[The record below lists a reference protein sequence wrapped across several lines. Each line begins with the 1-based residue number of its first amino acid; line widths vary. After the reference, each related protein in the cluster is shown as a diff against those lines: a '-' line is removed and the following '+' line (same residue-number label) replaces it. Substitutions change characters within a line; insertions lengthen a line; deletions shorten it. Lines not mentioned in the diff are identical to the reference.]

1 VDPVL
6 IGWIGIAV
14 VIGFVIAG
22 LPVAFAMFIA
32 GAVGHFLVADA
43 TYMTNSIKVIFY
55 NKMSLYPLSV
65 IPLFV
70 LMGLFAFRAGFAQDA
85 FEAGKKWVGRLPGGL
100 AQATMI
106 AGAAF
111 GAACGTVI
119 AACAALGKVCIPAM
133 RETGI
138 DEKLAIGTVA
148 EAATLSVMIPP
159 SVLLPLYAII
169 TEQSIGKLLVAGI
182 IPGIV
187 DAAVMMVLIYTL
199 CKVRPQLAPTTATA
213 ASWKEKLGAIKRI
226 WGIALIFLTVMGCIY
241 TGITTPTEA
250 AAVGAAGALGVG
262 LISKRLD
269 WHSGVVPSLIE
280 TAKITCTIL
289 IICVCALYFS
299 HFLLISQL
307 PEKVSLSLVN
317 LEAPRLVTLIGI
329 LVMYLFL
336 GCIMDTLSSML
347 LTLPIIFTAIVNFG
361 YDPIWFGVIVVHMAE
376 IGALTPPFGLNL
388 FTLKGV
394 LPEVSMGTIIRSVIP
409 FVVAELVA
417 LSLYIAFPQIV
428 TFLPEMMW

>member
-1 VDPVL
+1 MDPVL
-6 IGWIGIAV
+6 AGWIGIAV
-14 VIGFVIAG
+14 VIGFILGG
-22 LPVAFAMFIA
+22 LPVAFALFIA
-32 GAVGHFLVADA
+32 GAAGHFLVAGPA
-43 TYMTNSIKVIFY
+43 HMINSITVVFY
-55 NKMSLYPLSV
+55 TKMSLYPLSV
-65 IPLFV
+65 IPLFI
-70 LMGLFAFRAGFAQDA
+70 LMGLFASEAGFAEDA

-133 RETGI
+133 RENGI

-169 TEQSIGKLLVAGI
+169 TEQSIGKLLIAGV

-187 DAAVMMVLIYTL
+187 NAAVMMVLIFML
-199 CKVRPQLAPTTATA
+199 CKIRPQLAPTMATA
-213 ASWKEKLGAIKRI
+213 ASWKEKLGAIRRI
-226 WGIALIFLTVMGCIY
+226 WGIVLIFLFVMSCIY
-241 TGITTPTEA
+241 TGVTTPTEA
-250 AAVGAAGALGVG
+250 AAAGAAGALIIG
-262 LISKRLD
+262 LVSRRLS
-269 WHSGVVPSLIE
+269 WRSGVVPSFVE
-280 TAKITCTIL
+280 STKTTCTIL
-289 IICVCALYFS
+289 IICVCALYFA
-299 HFLLISQL
+299 HFLLISRL
-307 PEKVSLSLVN
+307 PENVSLFLVN
-317 LEAPRLVTLIGI
+317 LEAPRLVILIGI

-336 GCIMDTLSSML
+336 GCLMDSLSSML
-347 LTLPIIFTAIVNFG
+347 LTLPVIFTAIVNFG

-409 FVVAELVA
+409 FIVAELVT

>member
-1 VDPVL
+1 MDPVL
-6 IGWIGIAV
+6 VGWIGIAV
-14 VIGFVIAG
+14 VIGFVLAG

-32 GAVGHFLVADA
+32 GAVGHLLVVDA
-43 TYMTNSIKVIFY
+43 AYMTNSIKVVFY
-55 NKMSLYPLSV
+55 NKMSMYPLSV
-65 IPLFV
+65 IPLFI
-70 LMGLFAFRAGFAQDA
+70 LMGLFAFYAGFAGDA

-106 AGAAF
+106 AGAVF

-138 DEKLAIGTVA
+138 DEKLAIGTIA

-169 TEQSIGKLLVAGI
+169 TEQSIGKLLIAGI

-199 CKVRPQLAPTTATA
+199 CKVNPQLAPTEAVVP
-213 ASWKEKLGAIKRI
+213 WKERLGAIRRI

-241 TGITTPTEA
+241 TGVTTPTEA
-250 AAVGAAGALGVG
+250 AAAGAAGALGIG
-262 LISKRLD
+262 LISRRLS
-269 WHSGVVPSLIE
+269 WRSGIVPSLIE
-280 TAKITCTIL
+280 TVKTTCTIL

-307 PEKVSLSLVN
+307 PENVSLFLVN
-317 LEAPRLVTLIGI
+317 LEAPRLVILIAI
-329 LVMYLFL
+329 LAMYLFL

-347 LTLPIIFTAIVNFG
+347 LTLPIIFTAMVNFG
-361 YDPIWFGVIVVHMAE
+361 YDPIWFGVIIVHMAE

-394 LPEVSMGTIIRSVIP
+394 LPEVSMGTIIRSVVP
-409 FVVAELVA
+409 FIGAELVA